1 MPSGTAYGACASL
14 RCWAPTGLH
23 RRRVSVVPIHTK
35 SDSSS
40 TRPRPRSICAWLQR
54 ASIFYERFGV
64 RRSVDPDGPQ
74 ADWGRAFLCVSRGA
88 RRLSL
93 QSAQL
98 HHQSHSGAETAAGFD
113 VDEFVVVFLLRVWG
127 GALVADAGIASQ
139 PNMRQMADSAVR
151 YMPIFGRQRRL
162 IITPP
167 DTAFAGSCAL
177 HLAFCRTNEK
187 SLDNVTSAIFS
198 AISAL

>member
-1 MPSGTAYGACASL
+1 MRRLEWALRSPSLRCAFCISFRQARVRFNELHMPSGTVYGACASL

-139 PNMRQMADSAVR
+139 PTCAKWQTALSDTCRYSA
-151 YMPIFGRQRRL
+151 GN
-162 IITPP
+162 
-167 DTAFAGSCAL
+167 AG
-177 HLAFCRTNEK
+177 
-187 SLDNVTSAIFS
+187 
-198 AISAL
+198 

>member
-1 MPSGTAYGACASL
+1 MARAQAYVAGHPLDYIADGVGSSNPYEVGFIFTKTAPEINLRVAS
-14 RCWAPTGLH
+14 
-23 RRRVSVVPIHTK
+23 
-35 SDSSS
+35 
-40 TRPRPRSICAWLQR
+40 
-54 ASIFYERFGV
+54 ASKLFYERFGV

-139 PNMRQMADSAVR
+139 PTCAKWKTALSDTCRYSA
-151 YMPIFGRQRRL
+151 GN
-162 IITPP
+162 
-167 DTAFAGSCAL
+167 AG
-177 HLAFCRTNEK
+177 
-187 SLDNVTSAIFS
+187 
-198 AISAL
+198 